1 MRQNTLD
8 QFCQM
13 LSAKTPTPG
22 GGSVAAL
29 SGALACSLGAMVARF
44 SKDDPTAEKWDT
56 QRNRFLDLILEDS
69 QSYDG
74 VSAVFK
80 LAKDD
85 PARPGRMQEALLK
98 AAQPPAEGLRLIA
111 AFIAELAEFAPKAK
125 GSVASDLA
133 VAAYESEAAARG
145 FMLNV
150 RANTSML
157 KDKAAAGPM
166 EGEAARQLEAVLAGT
181 KKVREV
187 VNG

>member
-98 AAQPPAEGLRLIA
+98 AAQPPAEGLRNIA

-166 EGEAARQLEAVLAGT
+166 EGEAARQLETVLAGT

>member
-8 QFCQM
+8 RFCEQ
-13 LSAKTPTPG
+13 LAAKTPTPG

-44 SKDDPTAEKWDT
+44 SKDDPTAEKWDK

-111 AFIAELAEFAPKAK
+111 GFIGELAEFAPKAK

-133 VAAYESEAAARG
+133 VAAYQSEAAARG
-145 FMLNV
+145 FLLNV

-166 EGEAARQLEAVLAGT
+166 EAEAATQLEAVLAGT